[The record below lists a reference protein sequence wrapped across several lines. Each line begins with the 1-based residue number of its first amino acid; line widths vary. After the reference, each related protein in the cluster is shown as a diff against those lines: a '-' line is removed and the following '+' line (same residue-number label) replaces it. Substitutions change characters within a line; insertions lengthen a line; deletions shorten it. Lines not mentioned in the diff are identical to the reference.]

1 MWQTMCFVGTLEA
14 NMATKIIIKFAIVI
28 RKMPPQHLK
37 KRKVYQYQKKK
48 EQKYLRKKNMNSDL
62 AYLGS
67 GKTKTELKFL
77 QEITKS
83 F

>member
-37 KRKVYQYQKKK
+37 KNSLSILKKKKRREKKK
-48 EQKYLRKKNMNSDL
+48 ERKY
-62 AYLGS
+62 
-67 GKTKTELKFL
+67 
-77 QEITKS
+77 
-83 F
+83 

>member
-37 KRKVYQYQKKK
+37 KKQFINIKKK
-48 EQKYLRKKNMNSDL
+48 KRIKILRKKKKKKHEFRFGL
-62 AYLGS
+62 F
-67 GKTKTELKFL
+67 GKWEN
-77 QEITKS
+77 QD
-83 F
+83 

>member
-37 KRKVYQYQKKK
+37 KKKFINIKKK
-48 EQKYLRKKNMNSDL
+48 KKNKNIKEKKKK
-62 AYLGS
+62 
-67 GKTKTELKFL
+67 KT
-77 QEITKS
+77 
-83 F
+83 

>member
-37 KRKVYQYQKKK
+37 KNSLSILKKK
-48 EQKYLRKKNMNSDL
+48 KKKREEKRTKILSKKK
-62 AYLGS
+62 
-67 GKTKTELKFL
+67 KT
-77 QEITKS
+77 
-83 F
+83 

>member
-37 KRKVYQYQKKK
+37 KNSLSILKKK
-48 EQKYLRKKNMNSDL
+48 KRIKILRKKKKKKHEFRFGL
-62 AYLGS
+62 F
-67 GKTKTELKFL
+67 GKWEN
-77 QEITKS
+77 QD
-83 F
+83 